1 MKISIN
7 WLRQFV
13 NIEETPEQLADMLS
27 MLGMEAEI
35 GLDLS
40 EIKDVVTAKVLA
52 VDQHPNADKLKL
64 CLVNDGGQDYRVVC
78 GAPNVEAGQVVPF
91 AKVGSVLPGKIKI
104 QKAKIRGEVSFGML
118 CSERELGISDEH
130 TGIMILPEDTEIG
143 QPVAEILNRSFGSL
157 ELDITPNRPDA
168 LSHLG
173 IAREIAVKTG
183 RKLKKPEIHVRTSAQ
198 ESEPV
203 EVIIDDP
210 DGCPRYVAGVVK
222 NVKVG
227 PSPQWMVDYLKA
239 AGQRSINNIVDISN
253 YVLLEMGHP
262 THMFDYDRFE
272 TRQVVIRRAEKGEL
286 FVTLDEEKHEL
297 NEHHLLITDGE
308 KPVALAGIMGGL
320 NSAVSDKTNTV
331 LIESAYFDPLTIR
344 KGAKSL
350 GMLTEASRRFE
361 RGADPEATMTAFWR
375 IVNLLEEY
383 AAGELASKVVDAY
396 PKIITRPK
404 IELRKSKLELVSG
417 VKYDDQFIAQCL
429 SGLEISWQQPES
441 DVWECIPPSFRP
453 DLEREIDLIEEM
465 IRLQGYDTISPSRRF
480 TSSFPTSK
488 VDPLDSVGPIIDA
501 FVGLGFH
508 QCYNN
513 SLQPKKYAASLGKTP
528 VVMLNPLSEQ
538 MSVLRTSLLPGL
550 LQTVDFNIKNGNK
563 NLLLFET
570 GQVHE
575 QESDG
580 FAGIK
585 ERFVLAGVVH
595 GLINEKNVHTS
606 QDRPHSFYSLKG
618 LLDSALK
625 RIAKTKPRYEDQDHN
640 GYNPCNQVLI
650 NDTPIGIMG
659 RVRPDYIEL
668 LKLETGDVF
677 GFELDLNVLTGI
689 YDKPIVYKP
698 ISVFP
703 KINRD
708 VNFILDRAI
717 KTAAV
722 TEKIYKV
729 NRELIKDVRPI
740 DIYEHES
747 LGRDKKSVV
756 FNIVFQS
763 DVRTLEDK
771 EVNSIINEIISVVSK
786 HFGAKLRA

>member
-1 MKISIN
+1 MKISIS

-40 EIKDVVTAKVLA
+40 EIKGVVTAKVLE
-52 VDQHPNADKLKL
+52 VEKHPNADKLKL
-64 CLVNDGGQDYRVVC
+64 CVVNDGERDYRVVC
-78 GAPNVEAGQVVPF
+78 GAPNVKAGQIVPF
-91 AKVGSVLPGKIKI
+91 ARVGSVLPGNIKI
-104 QKAKIRGEVSFGML
+104 QKAKIRGEVSFGMI
-118 CSERELGISDEH
+118 CSERELGVSDEH
-130 TGIMILPEDTEIG
+130 TGIMELPEETGIG
-143 QPVAEILNRSFGSL
+143 QPIAEILTRYFGSL

-183 RKLKKPEIHVRTSAQ
+183 RELRKPEVHVRTAT
-198 ESEPV
+198 ETPEPV
-203 EVIIDDP
+203 DVIIRDP
-210 DGCPRYVAGVVK
+210 AGCPRYVAGVVK

-262 THMFDYDRFE
+262 THMFDYERFE
-272 TRQVVIRRAEKGEL
+272 SRKVVIRRAKKGEL
-286 FVTLDEEKHEL
+286 FITLDEEKHEL
-297 NEHHLLITDGE
+297 NEHHLLITDGK

-320 NSAVSDKTNTV
+320 NSAVSDDTNLV

-361 RGADPEATMTAFWR
+361 RGADPEAAVTAFWR

-383 AAGELASKVVDAY
+383 AAGELASEVVDAY
-396 PKIITRPK
+396 PKKITPPVLS
-404 IELRKSKLELVSG
+404 LRKSKLEMVSG
-417 VKYDDQFIAQCL
+417 IEYDNNFVEECL
-429 SGLEISWQQPES
+429 NGLEISWRRSES
-441 DVWECIPPSFRP
+441 DVWECTPPSFRP
-453 DLEREIDLIEEM
+453 DLEREIDLIEEI
-465 IRLQGYDTISPSRRF
+465 IRLEGYDTIPPSRRF
-480 TSSFPTSK
+480 SSNFPISK
-488 VDPLDSVGPIIDA
+488 VDPLDSVGPIIDS

-513 SLQPKKYAASLGKTP
+513 SLQPQYFAAGLGKTP
-528 VVMLNPLSEQ
+528 VVMKNPLSEQ

-563 NLLLFET
+563 NLLLFEV

-575 QESDG
+575 QETPG
-580 FAGIK
+580 FSGIK
-585 ERFVLAGVVH
+585 ERFVLSGVVH
-595 GLINEKNVHTS
+595 GFVTEKDIHSS
-606 QDRPHSFYSLKG
+606 QERSHDFYSLKG
-618 LLDSALK
+618 LLESALK
-625 RIAKTKPRYEDQDHN
+625 RITKTRPRYEEDEHP
-640 GYNPCNQVLI
+640 GYNPCNRLFI
-650 NDTPIGIMG
+650 NENLVGIMG
-659 RVRPDYIEL
+659 QVRPDYIEV
-668 LKLETGDVF
+668 LKLETGNVF
-677 GFELDLNVLTGI
+677 GFELDLSVLMDI
-689 YDKPIVYKP
+689 FNEPIVYKP

-708 VNFILDRAI
+708 VNLILDKTI
-717 KTAAV
+717 KAGTVA
-722 TEKIYKV
+722 EKIFKV
-729 NRELIKDVRPI
+729 NRELIRDVRPV

-747 LGRDKKSVV
+747 LGKDKKSVV

-786 HFGAKLRA
+786 HFGAKLRT